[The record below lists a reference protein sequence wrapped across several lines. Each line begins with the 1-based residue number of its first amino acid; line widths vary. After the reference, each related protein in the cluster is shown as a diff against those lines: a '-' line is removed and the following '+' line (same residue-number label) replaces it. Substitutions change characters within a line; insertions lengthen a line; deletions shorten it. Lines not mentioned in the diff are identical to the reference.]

1 MNKILAITI
10 IIFFLGICVYM
21 LVTTFIEISKLNKKL
36 DSDTQHALDHLE
48 SLKYKL
54 EDYGLEE
61 DVKALDFAIRKI
73 KQCDN

>member
-21 LVTTFIEISKLNKKL
+21 LVTTFIEIRKLNKKL
-36 DSDTQHALDHLE
+36 DSDTEHALDHLE

-54 EDYGLEE
+54 EDYGYTE

>member
-21 LVTTFIEISKLNKKL
+21 LVTTFIEIRKLNKKL
-36 DSDTQHALDHLE
+36 YSDTEHALDHLE

-54 EDYGLEE
+54 EDYGLED

>member
-54 EDYGLEE
+54 EDYGLDE

-73 KQCDN
+73 KE

>member
-21 LVTTFIEISKLNKKL
+21 LVTTFIEIRKLNKKL

-54 EDYGLEE
+54 EDYGYTE
-61 DVKALDFAIRKI
+61 DVKAIEFAIRKI
-73 KQCDN
+73 KE

>member
-21 LVTTFIEISKLNKKL
+21 LVTTFIEIRKLNKKL
-36 DSDTQHALDHLE
+36 DSNTQHALDHLE

-54 EDYGLEE
+54 EDYGYTE

>member
-1 MNKILAITI
+1 MIGAIFILTLGTGICLYMIISTI
-10 IIFFLGICVYM
+10 IELK
-21 LVTTFIEISKLNKKL
+21 KLNKKL
-36 DSDTQHALDHLE
+36 NDETEFALDHLE

-54 EDYGLEE
+54 EDYGYTE